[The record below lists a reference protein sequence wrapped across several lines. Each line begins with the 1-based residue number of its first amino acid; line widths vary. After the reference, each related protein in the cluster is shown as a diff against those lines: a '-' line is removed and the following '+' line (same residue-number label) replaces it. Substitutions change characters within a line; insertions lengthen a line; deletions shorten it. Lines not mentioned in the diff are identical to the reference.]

1 MEGHLLCNGVF
12 SDAASLSLFLC
23 PHVSA
28 NTHIHIYFREASLG
42 TTWRTILHLPW
53 CNGGRVTDGMGRNG
67 REIKRQYGAMEAG
80 PKEGGS
86 ETERKQGGQIVSGS
100 HIWWVKLA
108 VINPAEWPCLCS
120 VVCLRVV
127 SVVLWGWEGMQA
139 GTVWLQLNLN
149 LSCVIIIKKTV
160 TEKTPHCFVKK
171 NVIVNVMQS
180 KAFCFFFFFWLIR
193 NRN

>member
-12 SDAASLSLFLC
+12 SDAASLSLSFLC

-80 PKEGGS
+80 PKEGGQRQRESGGTNSEWFTHLVS
-86 ETERKQGGQIVSGS
+86 ETSCDKSSRVA
-100 HIWWVKLA
+100 L
-108 VINPAEWPCLCS
+108 S
-120 VVCLRVV
+120 VF
-127 SVVLWGWEGMQA
+127 
-139 GTVWLQLNLN
+139 
-149 LSCVIIIKKTV
+149 SCVFACGECGPVRLRGNAGRYSLTAA
-160 TEKTPHCFVKK
+160 EPEPELCDHH
-171 NVIVNVMQS
+171 
-180 KAFCFFFFFWLIR
+180 
-193 NRN
+193 